1 MARKKKVTGN
11 GAEGIDDYRHKGSK
25 RKNNPPAKIA
35 GEGQIPILPKIEYAY
50 SPRRPPVLRFDATG
64 KADCLPELLA
74 AATSRPL
81 TADEASILAKAL
93 RTQEPWL
100 E

>member
-35 GEGQIPILPKIEYAY
+35 AEGQIPVVPKIQYSY

-64 KADCLPELLA
+64 KADRLPELLA
-74 AATSRPL
+74 AG
-81 TADEASILAKAL
+81 I
-93 RTQEPWL
+93 QETL
-100 E
+100 NNG